1 MKTTRVDGGKISW
14 TDDWK
19 VGAVATA
26 TEMFGLPGTQA
37 GRRWFYRVQF
47 LNEEWRRKGRKSE
60 LKVLL
65 YFRNTVDATFFCLKK
80 SQKQLV
86 DQNYPFCY
94 NTCIVNK
101 KELVC

>member
-1 MKTTRVDGGKISW
+1 MHILKMKSTRVDGGKFSFSNNLDI
-14 TDDWK
+14 D
-19 VGAVATA
+19 AVATA

-80 SQKQLV
+80 SQK
-86 DQNYPFCY
+86 
-94 NTCIVNK
+94 
-101 KELVC
+101 